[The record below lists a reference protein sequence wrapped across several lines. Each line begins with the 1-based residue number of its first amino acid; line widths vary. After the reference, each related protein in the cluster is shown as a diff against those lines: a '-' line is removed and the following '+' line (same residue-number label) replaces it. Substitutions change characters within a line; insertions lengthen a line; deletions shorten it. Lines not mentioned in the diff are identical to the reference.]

1 MEAKTLSPNL
11 EENLTYFT
19 GRFQNAMDLM
29 VRRVELSGRKAAMIA
44 IDGLVNKE
52 TITLSLLEPL
62 LKTEGYPDQPEAM
75 VDFIESQVLSA
86 ADLRRERR
94 MDKLLTLLMSGF
106 VLLCVDGSGEGLVSG
121 VQGFAYRS
129 PQEPQNEVMQ
139 RGAKDGFTE
148 SNQLNMAMI
157 RRRMKST
164 SLKFEPLEAGSESHT
179 PVVLCYLEG
188 AAAPGVLDK
197 VRRVVAQCPLK
208 TLLGA
213 GYLTGFLERGNVFSG
228 VGLTERPDVVCGK
241 LAEGRVA
248 LLVEGTPSAIL
259 LPFLFVENFQT
270 LDDYLTRPYYGTFI
284 RWLKY
289 IAFFLSAFLP
299 GAYVAVIVHHPE
311 MLPESLLMKIARAQA
326 QTPFPVMFETL
337 TLYFLYE
344 VLREAGLRAPRSLSA
359 TVSIVGGLVL
369 GDTAVAAGLVSAPSL
384 LVVALTAI
392 AGYAVPRLYEPL
404 SLLRLAFLLIGNFLG
419 IWGVM
424 AGLVFLLLDLCG
436 AESFGV
442 PLLSPLSPYRGN
454 LVWRDVFF
462 RAGWRRMSRHNAL
475 VRDMPGSQEHGEEGS
490 CGT

>member
-1 MEAKTLSPNL
+1 MARETLSKNL
-11 EENLTYFT
+11 EENKAFFQ
-19 GRFQNAMDLM
+19 GRFQNAMDLI
-29 VRRVELSGRKAAMIA
+29 VREVELSGRKGALFA
-44 IDGLVNKE
+44 IDGLINKE
-52 TITLSLLEPL
+52 TIALCVLEPL
-62 LKTEGYPDQPEAM
+62 LRAQEYPKDPKDM
-75 VDFIESQVLSA
+75 LDHIERQVLSA
-86 ADLRRERR
+86 AELKRENRLPQ
-94 MDKLLTLLMSGF
+94 LLTLLMSGF
-106 VLLCVDGSGEGLVSG
+106 VLLCVDGCDEGLISG
-121 VQGFAYRS
+121 VQGFAYRG

-157 RRRMKST
+157 RRRMKNP
-164 SLKFEPLEAGSESHT
+164 SLKFQAMEVGSQSHT

-188 AAAPGVLDK
+188 AASEKILGQ
-197 VRRVVAQCPLK
+197 VRQTLEGCPLK
-208 TLLGA
+208 TVLGA
-213 GYLTGFLERGNVFSG
+213 GYLTAFLDRGGVFSG
-228 VGLTERPDVVCGK
+228 VGLSERPDVVCGK
-241 LAEGRVA
+241 LEEGRIA

-270 LDDYLTRPYYGTFI
+270 LDDYLTRPFYGTFI

-289 IAFFLSAFLP
+289 LAFFLSAFLP

-311 MLPESLLMKIARAQA
+311 LLPESLLLEIAHAQA

-419 IWGVM
+419 IWGVT
-424 AGLVFLLLDLCG
+424 AGLVFLLMDLCS
-436 AESFGV
+436 AQSFGV
-442 PLLSPLSPYRGN
+442 PLLSPVSPFKGR
-454 LVWRDVFF
+454 LVFRDVFF
-462 RAGWRRMSRHNAL
+462 RASWKRLSRWEAK
-475 VRDMPGSQEHGEEGS
+475 VQDMPGSRDH
-490 CGT
+490 

>member
-228 VGLTERPDVVCGK
+228 VGLTERPEVVCGK

-270 LDDYLTRPYYGTFI
+270 LDDYLTRPFYGTFI

-289 IAFFLSAFLP
+289 IAFFLS
-299 GAYVAVIVHHPE
+299 
-311 MLPESLLMKIARAQA
+311 AQA